1 MKFDKNTKVF
11 RNEDEYT
18 KTFEV
23 SKLNASCL
31 FYDTINFQI
40 PKSEDRST
48 IKKSHLALF
57 EYIMMASNA
66 AKKFLKDV
74 FNLFSKDENLFK
86 ENIKCNI
93 YDAESRQVVDLYFYH
108 LFESINQS
116 IQDCKLE
123 NLNKT
128 ENVTENKVVFNFI
141 NIQNSFIANN
151 TINIEN
157 FNFKNLYLNTILPD
171 GTEKVYFFENT
182 DHQLEKLFLDYVE
195 KIILVIS
202 KLEVDPNHS
211 IKQKFDKTAQKTLK
225 TLEFRISSNVYT
237 EANSA
242 DEVEINGIKNDDQRL
257 NTYEIKKAEDEAKK
271 AISKYIFEVF
281 NLPVDNGIIENTH
294 KDKDKIF
301 KGERFKRGR

>member
-1 MKFDKNTKVF
+1 MKFDKNANVF
-11 RNEDEYT
+11 RNENEYN
-18 KTFEV
+18 KTFEI

-31 FYDTINFQI
+31 FYDTINFPI
-40 PKSEDRST
+40 PKSEDRSI

-66 AKKFLKDV
+66 AKKFYEDV
-74 FNLFSKDENLFK
+74 FNLFSKDENVPK

-108 LFESINQS
+108 LFESINRS

-141 NIQNSFIANN
+141 DEQNSFIANN
-151 TINIEN
+151 TVNIEN
-157 FNFKNLYLNTILPD
+157 LNLKTLYLNTILPN

-182 DHQLEKLFLDYVE
+182 DHQFEKLFLDYVE

-202 KLEVDPNHS
+202 KLEVDPNHA
-211 IKQKFDKTAQKTLK
+211 IKQKFDKTAQKALNMLELK
-225 TLEFRISSNVYT
+225 ISSNVYT
-237 EANSA
+237 
-242 DEVEINGIKNDDQRL
+242 
-257 NTYEIKKAEDEAKK
+257 
-271 AISKYIFEVF
+271 
-281 NLPVDNGIIENTH
+281 H
-294 KDKDKIF
+294 
-301 KGERFKRGR
+301 